1 MALLLL
7 NANAVVSFD
16 HLIDELWEVPPPTA
30 RRQVHNAM
38 AALRRSLGGP
48 DEVEIRTTDAGYQ
61 LDIRQDQL
69 DAYAFRDHVRD
80 AEQAAAE
87 GHVDDAVRHLCQGL
101 DLWRGPALPGLDS
114 RYIRSAVAGLEEQ
127 RLAALERLSSLRL
140 ALGEEASVL
149 SDLTRWVAEHPLRE
163 SLRASLMLALYR
175 CGRQAEAIEVYD
187 QGRRLLA
194 EQLGL
199 DPGAGLKQLHERI
212 LLGTVEPAPAY
223 APPPPRPA
231 ETRAPMVPAEAPA
244 GEDVDRCTL
253 PHDIIDFSGR
263 DAELAQLHEDTARSS
278 PTALMIST
286 IDGMGG
292 IGKTALA
299 VRLAHQLR
307 ADYPDGQ
314 YFIDLRGFTAGQD
327 PLTPAHALDLL
338 LRDVGVPVE
347 RVPAGHEARVG
358 LWRSAMTGRRALLVL
373 DNAVSEEQVRP
384 LLPGAPGTLVIV
396 TSRRHLSSLEGVS
409 PLFLDVLPPDDAAA
423 LFRRVAGPDATAADD
438 ETGAAGVAEVVDLCG
453 RLPLAIRIAAARLHH
468 RPNWTVADLAER
480 LRDHRRRTRF
490 LAVGDRTVSAVLG
503 LSYRYLRPA
512 LRRLFRL
519 LSAHPA
525 ADFEAHSVAAMAGIT
540 SDEAEQ
546 ALDELVEDNLVLPG
560 SGGRY
565 KMHDLVR
572 DCAHELAEQHDSAA
586 DLHIAV
592 QRLLDYYLHL
602 AWVACR
608 PMARGAYRFDP
619 TITYPP
625 ASVPDIDS
633 RADAMSVLKAEHG
646 NLVEVA
652 RYAAEHGW
660 LDHAWQ
666 IPAALQ
672 PFLTQMNYRDNSLEM
687 VTRGLAAARER
698 ADQGGEAAMLG
709 STALILREQGR
720 VDEAEQLFQ
729 QAIDISRAIDAPAIE
744 VSQLAD
750 LGFTQR
756 RAGRL
761 CRARDT
767 FAAGRRL
774 AERIGDQQGYVTLT
788 NNLAVIYIAMGRYE
802 EAIGYLEDA
811 LPVSRETGSGRDEA
825 MVLGNLGW
833 ALDSQGRSADG
844 LRHYDRS
851 LALIQS
857 QGSRHAEAMTL
868 AGRSAA
874 RLHLGDLAGAL
885 ADGRAALTVARDANG
900 HYAECEALLAIG
912 DALVAS
918 GETAAAE
925 SVYDQARQV
934 AASYR
939 FTFLEARGHDSI
951 ARLRIR
957 DGDLPEARRLLEQAL
972 RMYPHEDVDAAQARR
987 RLAEIAVS

>member
-48 DEVEIRTTDAGYQ
+48 DGLDDVEIRTTDAGYQ
-61 LDIRQDQL
+61 LDIRPDQL
-69 DAYAFRDHVRD
+69 DAYAFRDRVRD
-80 AEQAAAE
+80 AEQAAAG
-87 GHVDDAVRHLCQGL
+87 GHADDAVRHLRQAL

-127 RLAALERLSSLRL
+127 RLAALERLASLRL

-149 SDLTRWVAEHPLRE
+149 SGLTRWVAEHPLRE

-212 LLGTVEPAPAY
+212 LLGTVEPAPAS
-223 APPPPRPA
+223 PPPPPSPPPT
-231 ETRAPMVPAEAPA
+231 ETHEAVPA
-244 GEDVDRCTL
+244 GGDVDRCTL

-263 DAELAQLHEDTARSS
+263 AAELARLHEDTARSS

-299 VRLAHQLR
+299 VRLAHQVR

-338 LRDVGVPVE
+338 LRDIGVPVE
-347 RVPAGHEARVG
+347 RVPADDEARVG
-358 LWRSAMTGRRALLVL
+358 LWRSAMAGRRALLVL

-409 PLFLDVLPPDDAAA
+409 PLFLDVLPPEDAAA
-423 LFRRVAGPDATAADD
+423 LFRRVAGPDMTAAATDD
-438 ETGAAGVAEVVDLCG
+438 DGVAEVVDLCG

-468 RPNWTVADLAER
+468 RPSWTVTDLAER
-480 LRDHRRRTRF
+480 LRDHRRRARF
-490 LAVGDRTVSAVLG
+490 LAVGDHTVSAVLG
-503 LSYRYLRPA
+503 LSYRYLLPP
-512 LRRLFRL
+512 LQRLFRL
-519 LSAHPA
+519 LSTHPA
-525 ADFEAHSVAAMAGIT
+525 ADFEAHSIAATAGIT
-540 SDEAEQ
+540 ADEAEQ

-560 SGGRY
+560 AGGRY

-572 DCAHELAEQHDSAA
+572 DCAHELAEQHDSADDRRVA
-586 DLHIAV
+586 A

-625 ASVPDIDS
+625 ASVPDVES
-633 RADAMSVLKAEHG
+633 RAGAMAVLKAEHG

-660 LDHAWQ
+660 LEHAWQ

-687 VTRGLAAARER
+687 VTRGLAAARAR
-698 ADQGGEAAMLG
+698 GDQRGEAAMLG

-720 VDEAEQLFQ
+720 VDEAERLFQ
-729 QAIDISRAIDAPAIE
+729 QAIDISRVIGVPAIE

-761 CRARDT
+761 CPARDT

-774 AERIGDQQGYVTLT
+774 AERIGDRQGYVTLT
-788 NNLAVIYIAMGRYE
+788 NNLAVIHIATGRYE
-802 EAIGYLEDA
+802 EAISYLEDA
-811 LPVSRETGSGRDEA
+811 LPVSRETGTARDEA

-833 ALDSQGRSADG
+833 ALDSQGKSADA

-857 QGSRHAEAMTL
+857 QGPRHAEAMTL

-874 RLHLGDLAGAL
+874 RLHLGDVAGAL
-885 ADGRAALTVARDANG
+885 ADGRAALTIARDAHG
-900 HYAECEALLAIG
+900 HYAECEALLATG

-951 ARLRIR
+951 ARLRIQ
-957 DGDLPEARRLLEQAL
+957 DGDLAEARRLLEQAL
-972 RMYPHEDVDAAQARR
+972 RMYPHEDVDAARARR
-987 RLAEIAVS
+987 RLAGIAAS